1 MNHRRVLE
9 NMRTLIDH
17 GWTQG
22 CGARNAGNVRVEITA
37 PDACRWC
44 LVGAAHLATLAEPDD
59 GWHDENVLVDRYGN
73 ITQRQVIE
81 EKPPNDA

>member
-1 MNHRRVLE
+1 VCREATRDCHSPSGE
-9 NMRTLIDH
+9 NCVCD
-17 GWTQG
+17 
-22 CGARNAGNVRVEITA
+22 E
-37 PDACRWC
+37 WC
-44 LVGAAHLATLAEPDD
+44 VPDD